1 MVIPEQGDNFFV
13 PESYCMGVFV
23 YKIYYQTGENF
34 LAQEK
39 VLVKKYFYWE
49 Y

>member
-23 YKIYYQTGENF
+23 YQIYYQPN
-34 LAQEK
+34 
-39 VLVKKYFYWE
+39 
-49 Y
+49 